1 MKIINWFKNLNL
13 SKNGWSV
20 IIVAT
25 LLTII
30 GIIMIKSASFYWAQ
44 DKYND
49 AYYFVKRQSLFA
61 LLGLVLMILVTKLKS
76 NFFYN
81 KAFHLLVFGVILLI
95 LVVIPGVGIVRG
107 GSRSW
112 FGIGSFAIQP
122 SEVFKLCVVV
132 FTAKMFDT
140 YYNKTKSFYKVVIPL
155 FIPSVIGFGLIM
167 LQPDL
172 GSGVV
177 MLLAI
182 LIMSVASKTKLGNYI
197 SVCII
202 GIFAFAFLVISEPYR
217 LNRITA
223 FVNPWEDPLGSGF
236 QIIQSLYAIGPGGL
250 LGIGFNASI
259 QKHFYLP
266 EPQTDFI
273 FAILAEELGLIGGG
287 FIILL
292 FGLFIH
298 YGFKIILNAK
308 SNFDAFLALGIV
320 SLIGIQAIINLG
332 VVVGL
337 FPVTGITLPF
347 TSYGGSSLVITLIS
361 VGILASLDRKE
372 EPNK

>member
-298 YGFKIILNAK
+298 YGLKIILNAK

-347 TSYGGSSLVITLIS
+347 ISYGGSSLVITLIS

>member
-1 MKIINWFKNLNL
+1 MNKIITYFKGFNF
-13 SKNGWSV
+13 SKNGWSI
-20 IIVAT
+20 IIVST
-25 LLTII
+25 ILTIL
-30 GIIMIKSASFYWAQ
+30 GIVMIHSASSFWAL

-49 AYYFVKRQSLFA
+49 SLYFVKRQILFA
-61 LLGLVLMILVTKLKS
+61 LIGLVAMLFAGRISHKYIYEKS
-76 NFFYN
+76 
-81 KAFHLLVFGVILLI
+81 KIILLVGLILLI
-95 LVVIPGVGIVRG
+95 LVAIPGIGIVRG

-112 FGIGSFAIQP
+112 FGIGSFAVQP
-122 SEVFKLCVVV
+122 SELFKLCVVI
-132 FTAKMFDT
+132 FTAYMFDKH
-140 YYNKTKSFYKVVIPL
+140 YDKTKSFYKVVVPIL
-155 FIPSVIGFGLIM
+155 FPSVIGFGLIM

-177 MLLAI
+177 MLIAIFMMSLASKAKFKNYI
-182 LIMSVASKTKLGNYI
+182 LIGVTGLFF
-197 SVCII
+197 
-202 GIFAFAFLVISEPYR
+202 FALLIISEPYR
-217 LNRITA
+217 LSRITA
-223 FVNPWEDPLGSGF
+223 FVDPWEDPLGSGF

-250 LGIGFNASI
+250 LGLGFNASI

-298 YGFKIILNAK
+298 YGFKIIFNCK
-308 SNFDAFLALGIV
+308 DNFNAFLALGIV
-320 SLIGIQAIINLG
+320 SLIGCQAIINLG

-347 TSYGGSSLVITLIS
+347 ISYGGSSLVITLLS
-361 VGILASLDRKE
+361 VGILAGCDKRE
-372 EPNK
+372 ES